1 MNTRFLENIKNWR
14 ARLSKLN
21 QSHKVWLMFLLLIP
35 YLIICLLQDSSYWIW
50 RKTFDAIKWFDTVIK
65 RKT

>member
-1 MNTRFLENIKNWR
+1 MKTRFLENIKNWR

-21 QSHKVWLMFLLLIP
+21 KSHKVWLMFLLLVP
-35 YLIICLLQDSSYWIW
+35 YLIIVLLQDSSYWIW
-50 RKTFDAIKWFDTVIK
+50 RKTFDSIKWFDTVIK

>member
-21 QSHKVWLMFLLLIP
+21 QSHKVWLMFLLLVP
-35 YLIICLLQDSSYWIW
+35 YLIIVLLQDSSYWIW
-50 RKTFDAIKWFDTVIK
+50 RKTFDAIKWFNTVIK
-65 RKT
+65 RKG

>member
-1 MNTRFLENIKNWR
+1 MKTRFLENIKNWR

-21 QSHKVWLMFLLLIP
+21 KSHKVWLMFLLLVP
-35 YLIICLLQDSSYWIW
+35 YLIIVLLQDSSYWIR
-50 RKTFDAIKWFDTVIK
+50 RKTFDSIKWFDTVIK